1 MEKITLLST
10 ERKKQGKYRD
20 RAKGMM
26 PAVVYGHGK
35 KAEMIELDSVQAERA
50 YKLAGSNKVIGLK
63 VGDHRA
69 KNVVF
74 YDVQRDALKGGLTH
88 ADFYLVRMDEVL
100 RAEVPIHFTGES
112 TAVYKDEGTL
122 VKNLETVE
130 VECLPSQLPE
140 SCAGAISVL
149 DDFEKTVTLG
159 DLDIPEGV
167 KVLIEDLSTLV
178 VKVDPPR
185 SDEDIA
191 ELEEAVGE
199 EVPEGVKEEEPEVL
213 ADNHEEDADRLTM
226 K

>member
-1 MEKITLLST
+1 MEKITLLSS
-10 ERKKQGKYRD
+10 ERQKQGKYRA

-35 KAEMIELDSVQAERA
+35 EAELIELDAVQAERA
-50 YKLAGSNKVIGLK
+50 YRQAGSNKVIGLK

-74 YDVQRDALKGGLTH
+74 YDVQRDSVRGSLIH

-100 RAEVPIHFTGES
+100 RAEVPIHFIGES
-112 TAVYKDEGTL
+112 TAIYKGEGTL

-130 VECLPSQLPE
+130 VECLPAQLPE
-140 SCAGAISVL
+140 SFTVDISVL
-149 DDFEKTVTLG
+149 DDFDKMITLG
-159 DLDIPEGV
+159 DLDVPEGV
-167 KVLIEDLSTLV
+167 KTLV
-178 VKVDPPR
+178 EDPGTLIVKVDPPR
-185 SDEDIA
+185 SDEELA
-191 ELEEAVGE
+191 ELEEAIGD

-213 ADNHEEDADRLTM
+213 PDNHEEDADRLTM